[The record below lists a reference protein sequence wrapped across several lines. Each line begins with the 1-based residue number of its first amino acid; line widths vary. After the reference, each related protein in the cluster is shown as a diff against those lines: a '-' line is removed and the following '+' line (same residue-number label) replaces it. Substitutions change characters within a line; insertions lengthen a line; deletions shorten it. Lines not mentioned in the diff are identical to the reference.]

1 MSKGTKQK
9 VTEAQKRATAK
20 YNAKA
25 YERIELR
32 VIKGRKE
39 IISKVA
45 EANGESVNGLINRA
59 IDRELERLGVELS
72 QIEKDGLNI
81 ADYILDVFDNKA

>member
-59 IDRELERLGVELS
+59 IERELERLGVELS

>member
-39 IISKVA
+39 IISRVA
-45 EANGESVNGLINRA
+45 EANGESVNALINRA
-59 IDRELERLGVELS
+59 IDRELERLA
-72 QIEKDGLNI
+72 
-81 ADYILDVFDNKA
+81 ADPLPDRS

>member
-45 EANGESVNGLINRA
+45 EANNESTNALINRA
-59 IDRELERLGVELS
+59 IDRELERLGAEPLPDKKVDDDCSAEKSFNDLLS
-72 QIEKDGLNI
+72 
-81 ADYILDVFDNKA
+81 

>member
-32 VIKGRKE
+32 VTKGRKE
-39 IISKVA
+39 VISKVA
-45 EANGESVNGLINRA
+45 EANNESTNALINRA

>member
-39 IISKVA
+39 VISKVA
-45 EANGESVNGLINRA
+45 EANNESTNALINRA